1 MHPETLVI
9 VNPVAGGGASRR
21 VLPAIKSYLAQKNHP
36 ADFAESESTAD
47 LRARAARA
55 VQQGYR
61 NVVAL
66 GGDGTFHHL
75 VDATLGS
82 GVQLGFFPAGHG
94 NDLAPALGIP
104 NDPVA
109 AASVFLRSRAHRFDV
124 AEMRFPGAAPVH
136 PHHAGAAR
144 FPPAVLVGA
153 GGIGLDAEAAQLAN
167 TRFARWPSALR
178 YIAGALQAFRH
189 FPPVDVELDLD
200 GVIERDRALFV
211 AVANAPYYGS
221 GILISP
227 AAKMDDGLLD
237 VVLVRPVDW
246 TRMIDAIHILS
257 LSGDIRWSEVRR
269 FRARHIR
276 IRTSRPVLVHSAGE
290 IVGVTPIE
298 IEVLPGAISIVVPN
312 QRTAEGEE

>member
-1 MHPETLVI
+1 
-9 VNPVAGGGASRR
+9 
-21 VLPAIKSYLAQKNHP
+21 
-36 ADFAESESTAD
+36 
-47 LRARAARA
+47 
-55 VQQGYR
+55 
-61 NVVAL
+61 
-66 GGDGTFHHL
+66 
-75 VDATLGS
+75 
-82 GVQLGFFPAGHG
+82 
-94 NDLAPALGIP
+94 
-104 NDPVA
+104 
-109 AASVFLRSRAHRFDV
+109 
-124 AEMRFPGAAPVH
+124 
-136 PHHAGAAR
+136 
-144 FPPAVLVGA
+144 VLVGA